1 MINPRTHGVPRGV
14 DLSAMKVES
23 RPISRSLLIFQ
34 YEGKFGQFSARE
46 SRNSKA
52 LFAERRNVPSISS
65 CYALRRKNGRE
76 CEWDAKKIRK
86 ESLSEL
92 GEDEDEKTFF
102 SFLPPQPY
110 LALTEDAL
118 FIKPKKLSF
127 PLKRHKKARRAVHC
141 AELVNVL
148 GSRKSRLATSTLH
161 VEDLVP

>member
-1 MINPRTHGVPRGV
+1 MGFQEGLIWVRWKWSHVPFPGRS
-14 DLSAMKVES
+14 LFSSLKENSANFLLES
-23 RPISRSLLIFQ
+23 RGIPRLFLQRGEMFL
-34 YEGKFGQFSARE
+34 QFLA
-46 SRNSKA
+46 A
-52 LFAERRNVPSISS
+52 V
-65 CYALRRKNGRE
+65 RRKNGRE

-92 GEDEDEKTFF
+92 REDGEKTFF

-148 GSRKSRLATSTLH
+148 GSRKSHGRRSLLLSHPFSTLQ
-161 VEDLVP
+161 LV